1 MANGGDRSAAR
12 VHWLVAGR
20 FGQRPGGDSFE
31 VSLAGI
37 EEALAKRLGTLR
49 VGVPDR
55 LGAAATREVALE
67 VRSLRSFT
75 LGGVVKGVPELEAL
89 LLFSERPP
97 ADREA
102 LLAEVERIAGPG
114 RLSAACGAA
123 YAAGEAPGSGGP
135 AQGPAAAMDAVVGA
149 IAGRPGGPGGP
160 TARKVREAVEAAVY
174 GTALDVL
181 QARQVADLEAAW
193 RGLRTFLGQC
203 PPSSDMHVEV
213 LDVEPEGL
221 PQALRQRPADD
232 EFQEPDA
239 VAVVDPVGWPEILS
253 DLADAAQEMLA
264 PCLVAPALRLFEAGG
279 LAELAGRL
287 EAGGQTPE
295 GWGAV
300 RAAEASRWLCAA
312 VNPVALFSEGSGAY
326 RRTVFG
332 SPVWALAAML
342 AASYRSQGSFA
353 ALVGQPG
360 SFPAP
365 AGWTIPEGPFK
376 GTRAPTEAFLP
387 IRAQQALAAQG
398 LVALGSQRD
407 SDRVVLAAVPMV
419 SGAPGAAPLP
429 AQLLTGRIVRFSR
442 WARRQ
447 LDPAMSPADLTAL
460 FEQAA
465 GVFLFPGMAE
475 ASRLGAE
482 IRGEGAERVLHVAAR
497 VKGSHAL
504 VPLEIEFDLPF

>member
-1 MANGGDRSAAR
+1 MADRGDRSAAR

-20 FGQRPGGDSFE
+20 FAERPGGDSFE
-31 VSLAGI
+31 VSLAGV

-67 VRSLRSFT
+67 VRSLRSLT

-89 LLFSERPP
+89 LALSERPP
-97 ADREA
+97 ADRQA

-114 RLSAACGAA
+114 KLSAACAAA
-123 YAAGEAPGSGGP
+123 YAAGEAPGPG
-135 AQGPAAAMDAVVGA
+135 AATGPAAAMDAVVGS
-149 IAGRPGGPGGP
+149 IAGRPGGAGGP

-181 QARQVADLEAAW
+181 QARPVAALEATW

-203 PPSSDMHVEV
+203 PAASDMHVEV
-213 LDVEPEGL
+213 LDVAAEDL
-221 PQALRQRPADD
+221 PRALRERPADD

-239 VAVVDPVGWPEILS
+239 VLVADPVGWPELLT
-253 DLADAAQEMLA
+253 DLAGAAQDMLA

-287 EAGGQTPE
+287 EAGGRAPD
-295 GWGAV
+295 GWGEV

-326 RRTVFG
+326 KRTVFG

-365 AGWTIPEGPFK
+365 SGWTVPEGPFK
-376 GTRAPTEAFLP
+376 GTRAPTESFLT

-407 SDRVVLAAVPMV
+407 SDRVVLSAVPMV
-419 SGAPGAAPLP
+419 SGAAGAVPLP

-465 GVFLFPGMAE
+465 GVFLFPAMAE
-475 ASRLGAE
+475 ASRIGAE

-504 VPLEIEFDLPF
+504 VPLEIEFDLPL